1 MSELLLDRAGRRR
14 SPATMPG
21 FHTGRPP
28 RNKGL
33 RYPADPPTVEEIVA
47 VMRAAGDRTHG
58 RRLRGL
64 IVILWRAGL
73 RIQEVLALAEAD
85 LDHRRGALLVRRGK
99 GGRRREVGMDAWGWD
114 ELKPW
119 LATRIELP
127 VGPLFCVINGP
138 TRGRHWSS
146 AGARADL
153 RRTAVAAGVRRR
165 FAPHQ
170 LRHAHAVEMA
180 REGVPLIVIQRQLGH
195 SNLGIT
201 SVYLQGIDNAEI
213 IETVH
218 ARRAPMI
225 PSADPSAS
233 KAQNG
238 LPPLTR
244 HGAPPRRR
252 PLRIRARETRARI
265 ASHTCGNARTAH
277 RIPSRRS
284 RSRAAVLARSPRG
297 RPLATAACGRI
308 GVAGRHR
315 QPTPG
320 SPRPWTRTRRYR
332 FPSVLHRRGLT
343 QNARPRPR
351 TRRLDH
357 PPRRPVGRLPGL
369 RGQPVRTGRRVRN
382 RGIAKTIAAR
392 AKR

>member
-28 RNKGL
+28 RNKGS
-33 RYPADPPTVEEIVA
+33 RFPADPPRIEEIIA
-47 VMRAAGDRTHG
+47 VMRTAGDDAHG

-64 IVILWRAGL
+64 IVVLWRAGL
-73 RIQEVLALAEAD
+73 RIQEALALAEGD

-114 ELKPW
+114 ELQPW
-119 LATRIELP
+119 LELRVELP
-127 VGPLFCVINGP
+127 VSPLFCVLNGR
-138 TRGRHWSS
+138 THGRQWSS
-146 AGARADL
+146 AGAPAEL

-180 REGVPLIVIQRQLGH
+180 HEGVPLVVIQRQLGH

-225 PSADPSAS
+225 PVNAS
-233 KAQNG
+233 
-238 LPPLTR
+238 
-244 HGAPPRRR
+244 
-252 PLRIRARETRARI
+252 LR
-265 ASHTCGNARTAH
+265 
-277 RIPSRRS
+277 
-284 RSRAAVLARSPRG
+284 L
-297 RPLATAACGRI
+297 
-308 GVAGRHR
+308 
-315 QPTPG
+315 
-320 SPRPWTRTRRYR
+320 
-332 FPSVLHRRGLT
+332 
-343 QNARPRPR
+343 
-351 TRRLDH
+351 
-357 PPRRPVGRLPGL
+357 
-369 RGQPVRTGRRVRN
+369 
-382 RGIAKTIAAR
+382 
-392 AKR
+392 